1 MTLPM
6 IIEVVDLVWKGL
18 RQGLPVPGRG
28 SCRLIEV
35 VDLVWKGLRHCITVN
50 TNVSFQTN

>member
-1 MTLPM
+1 LTLPM